1 MDKYNEW
8 LTNKFITE
16 EDKEILKNMTEEDI
30 KESFN
35 NDLEFGT
42 AGIRGVMG
50 LGSSKMNKY
59 TIGKV
64 TVGLSNYLNKTYE
77 DPKVVIAYDT
87 RNNSKEFAL
96 DTALILNYYGIKTY
110 LFKEVTSTPELAFS
124 VKHLKCNAGIVI
136 TSSHNAKIYNGYKVY
151 NSLGGQIVHPEDE
164 LIINEVNNVE
174 SFESIKKAPLNNE
187 LFNYTDDS
195 VHNEFIKENKKV
207 IINQDLINK
216 HNKDIKITY
225 SSLHGVGLK
234 TTEEILNNLGFTNYS
249 IVKDQCTYDGN
260 FPTAPEPNPEYIE
273 NYDLAIENAKEN
285 NSDIILMTDPDADR
299 LGVMYKNNNGEYE
312 LINGDFLG
320 AIFAYYIVNNSN
332 IKDNSYMI
340 RSIVTSPL
348 IDKIA
353 ESKNISVYE
362 VLTGCKNIAHK
373 RYIEDTKGNNYLFGY
388 EESLGYV
395 FNIKVDDKNGF
406 SSMICILEI
415 MCYLKENNIS
425 LEDYINEIYTK
436 HGYSLKETL
445 NFTIKN
451 INYKN
456 IINNLMNN
464 FRNKTIDLND
474 KNYILK
480 DYLNEVGDNNTNALK
495 YMYSDSSW
503 IMIRP
508 SGTEPKIKVYIGTN
522 KDSKEESINKLN
534 IIKNEINSI
543 IEKNLTNI

>member
-8 LTNKFITE
+8 LTNNFITE

-64 TVGLSNYLNKTYE
+64 TVGLSNYLNKTYKN
-77 DPKVVIAYDT
+77 PKVVIAYDT

-96 DTALILNYYGIKTY
+96 DTALILNYYRIKTY

-151 NSLGGQIVHPEDE
+151 NSLGGQIVPPEDE

-260 FPTAPEPNPEYIE
+260 FPMAPEPNPEYIE

-406 SSMICILEI
+406 SSMICMLEI
-415 MCYLKENNIS
+415 MCYLKGNNIS

-495 YMYSDSSW
+495 YMYSDGSW

-522 KDSKEESINKLN
+522 NDSKEESINKLN
-534 IIKNEINSI
+534 SLKNEIVKKLDKYLI
-543 IEKNLTNI
+543 